1 MIPTLYRP
9 RRWGRGLWLGLVLIL
24 SACESAAPTAT
35 VVVPSPVP
43 PTATAV
49 PSTATLVPPTST
61 PVPPTAT
68 PLPATVTPTPPL
80 PTATVLPPTATA
92 LPPTAP
98 PTAPPATPVPPTP
111 VPPTSPPTED
121 EAEGQ
126 EVHVDI
132 VDFAFVPEVITVSVG
147 TRIIWTNVGATI
159 HTVADRALK
168 VFGSDILN
176 KGDRYSWTP
185 TTAGTIPYWCTIHP
199 DMLGTII
206 VTP

>member
-1 MIPTLYRP
+1 
-9 RRWGRGLWLGLVLIL
+9 
-24 SACESAAPTAT
+24 
-35 VVVPSPVP
+35 
-43 PTATAV
+43 
-49 PSTATLVPPTST
+49 
-61 PVPPTAT
+61 
-68 PLPATVTPTPPL
+68 
-80 PTATVLPPTATA
+80 
-92 LPPTAP
+92 
-98 PTAPPATPVPPTP
+98 

-147 TRIIWTNVGATI
+147 TRIVWTNVGPTI